1 MGVATMILMHGA
13 FLYLLQAVAL
23 TSCSSINSQLGSS
36 CGAAVTSCDTD
47 DECPCFLPAAFGV
60 YVPVSWHL
68 QYLREMNNNPG
79 SIVNMVAGGPPRRRH
94 GPSRQDPQVLA
105 DMIER
110 WYKEMSKTMARDQ
123 FREPYRYSQ
132 EENKRNVDE
141 YMRQL
146 DRYFLDFDSRDNMI
160 GVDKVRWLVAQHGR
174 TAAEFIAN
182 ILDVYNVEM
191 YQEAFK
197 RAQESGARQLHLML
211 RDALVCEGLM
221 NQDRV
226 EQHTEKIKEYVDIM
240 TDFMNGYASYNQTNS
255 GSRHSSYVQYEEII
269 EGSKKTGLKAFLTE
283 LRPQIRLALE
293 AFEHIKTIA
302 YNRLRMGE
310 EPGLQAYIDIK
321 FQSLV
326 KALRSNREIEVRSIL
341 GDDFMGKVISVIESI
356 RRAAE
361 DPSEDVVIEEIV
373 HALEHL
379 MKQLLYDLPQFVR
392 DALPV
397 PTCIKTLD
405 ALPEAKFMEYK
416 LDYPDFFMVTAVYY
430 VGYYFGLF

>member
-1 MGVATMILMHGA
+1 ML
-13 FLYLLQAVAL
+13 
-23 TSCSSINSQLGSS
+23 
-36 CGAAVTSCDTD
+36 
-47 DECPCFLPAAFGV
+47 
-60 YVPVSWHL
+60 
-68 QYLREMNNNPG
+68 
-79 SIVNMVAGGPPRRRH
+79 AGGPPRRRH
-94 GPSRQDPQVLA
+94 GPSRQDPHVVA
-105 DMIER
+105 GMIES
-110 WYKEMSKTMARDQ
+110 WYNDMSKTMARDQ
-123 FREPYRYSQ
+123 FREPYKYSQ

-146 DRYFLDFDSRDNMI
+146 DRYILDFDSRDNMI
-160 GVDKVRWLVAQHGR
+160 GVDKVRWLVAQFGS
-174 TAAEFIAN
+174 TAAEFVAN
-182 ILDVYNVEM
+182 FFDVYNVER

-197 RAQESGARQLHLML
+197 RAQESGARPLHLML

-221 NQDRV
+221 SQDHV
-226 EQHTEKIKEYVDIM
+226 EHHTSKIKEYVDIM

-255 GSRHSSYVQYEEII
+255 GSRYSSYIQYVNTTKISHLVDFLMSVQFEEII
-269 EGSKKTGLKAFLTE
+269 EGSKKTSLKAFVTE
-283 LRPQIRLALE
+283 LRPDIRLALE

-302 YNRLRMGE
+302 YDRLRMGE
-310 EPGLQAYIDIK
+310 EPGLQAYVDIK

-373 HALEHL
+373 HGLENL
-379 MKQLLYDLPQFVR
+379 TKQLLYDLPQFVR

-416 LDYPDFFMVTAVYY
+416 LDYPDFFMVTVVYY
-430 VGYYFGLF
+430 VGYYVGFF